1 MDRKKTNHKNNTNQT
16 KDNIYRYTRKSTEK
30 HIKRINKMMRSEE
43 KITFRN
49 AYKYLWSLIVLGINW
64 MVYKKLFV
72 VLLTVMVLVGALVY
86 LPILGIILCLL
97 TPIFLGMYGKRFYV
111 DIANKY
117 EHIEKNEEERLLIP
131 SSILIIWI
139 LIIAVIIL
147 VIMELI

>member
-43 KITFRN
+43 KITCRN

-97 TPIFLGMYGKRFYV
+97 TPIFLGMYGKRFYIDV
-111 DIANKY
+111 ANKY
-117 EHIEKNEEERLLIP
+117 EHIEKHEKEKILIP
-131 SSILIIWI
+131 SSLLIIWI

-147 VIMELI
+147 VIMEAI

>member
-43 KITFRN
+43 KITFKN
-49 AYKYLWSLIVLGINW
+49 AYKYLWSLIVLGVNW
-64 MVYKKLFV
+64 MVYKKVFV
-72 VLLTVMVLVGALVY
+72 ALLIAMILVGALVY
-86 LPILGIILCLL
+86 SPILGIILCLL
-97 TPIFLGMYGKRFYV
+97 TPIFLGMYGKRLYIDV
-111 DIANKY
+111 ANKY
-117 EHIEKNEEERLLIP
+117 EYIEKNEEERLLIP